1 MIDRRQS
8 LLRLMGCALLPL
20 SGCATVPEPKL
31 TRTSAVGSHCYKA
44 SKGRHL
50 TCTSGPVPPLA
61 VDTEAK
67 RFAPDESAF
76 TLYIVRQRWADA
88 LHRVDISVDDRPVGT
103 VPESFIRAR
112 LRPGTHRLVLDWEG
126 RRTELHVQGAAGE
139 LRFVELVGTSLA
151 WGSRFEWAVGHSE
164 SSRSRATRCRLVA
177 DLALV

>member
-8 LLRLMGCALLPL
+8 LLRLMGCALVPL
-20 SGCATVPEPKL
+20 TGCAAVPAPV
-31 TRTSAVGSHCYKA
+31 RTSVDGSHCYKA

-50 TCTSGPVPPLA
+50 TCTAGPVPPLA

-67 RFAPDESAF
+67 RFTPDASAF

-88 LHRVDISVDDRPVGT
+88 IHRVDISVNDRQVGT

-112 LRPGTHRLVLDWEG
+112 LRPGAHRLVVDWEG
-126 RRTELHVQGAAGE
+126 RRAELSVQGAAGE

-151 WGSRFEWAVGHSE
+151 WGSRFEWAAGDAASA
-164 SSRSRATRCRLVA
+164 RTRAAQCRLVA
-177 DLALV
+177 DLALT